1 MEEYGITNWE
11 EEMGGIEYAIDN
23 VNSAIEYLEGID
35 LTFQEKSDLE
45 DIKERLAKYLDDLQE
60 VQSEY
65 NARQGGF

>member
-23 VNSAIEYLEGID
+23 VNSALEYLEGIA
-35 LTFQEKSDLE
+35 LTFQERADLE
-45 DIKERLAKYLDDLQE
+45 DIKERLEKYLSDLQE

-65 NARQGGF
+65 NSREGF